1 MLVAF
6 YAFHSTPPAGWPRA
20 LLCVTDD
27 CRLHALYLD
36 YNINDAFSPCT
47 DFNGHVCSRWMPS
60 QTYAELGAT
69 ALGELTIKW
78 IENLPS
84 LLRRVAEA
92 DKTAERPLLMY
103 ESCVKERDHA
113 SLLDAAMFVAFLKEL
128 NLSWPEKSPSQVSA
142 LEVLIDLALRWQMTF
157 WLSFQLRKDASQGAR
172 LYIETGDADVLS
184 LFAMNHRYVMQRG
197 SYIDYWMSHY
207 TALYG
212 NATSVPAMS
221 HIRESAVQQTYIIKL
236 LTDVRTKNAKS
247 TTVLPIG
254 QVSNHK
260 SRITS
265 SEWLRHLKKYPSG
278 EAFQSYPD
286 QVFSDASLLDAINLL
301 FNTYDDKQLIHHFSW
316 QFVQMYF
323 LVLERTPLEIVHWGK
338 TYSAAY
344 VPVYCAMYVEEV
356 YRPLLAA
363 VSIELTI
370 SSSDISRLNYALG
383 SLMDKV
389 VSALNASQLD
399 AGAKRLALSR
409 YQSMQVRIW
418 PPGRYYG
425 EDEIENAY
433 YCCPRKSGSFTRHW
447 IECHRCL
454 QRVANTPFHR
464 ESSGMHR
471 LLSSSPVTYDP
482 VANELSVAVS
492 ALGHP
497 LYYPHGTPAMFY
509 GGLGFLFVAEML
521 KALSRA
527 HVAVLVRAS
536 ATTDVPVGNRSDG
549 RCFAVREN
557 DTRATY
563 FAALNVA
570 YAAFAED
577 TASDVQDRR
586 RPISRRRSEE
596 SVFFLTA
603 CRMMCRVVGS
613 QPTGS
618 IDCNSLFR
626 NSPHFAKAFSCPRE
640 SAMNPSRRC
649 VYFGDNDDHTS

>member
-1 MLVAF
+1 MLF
-6 YAFHSTPPAGWPRA
+6 
-20 LLCVTDD
+20 
-27 CRLHALYLD
+27 
-36 YNINDAFSPCT
+36 
-47 DFNGHVCSRWMPS
+47 
-60 QTYAELGAT
+60 
-69 ALGELTIKW
+69 
-78 IENLPS
+78 
-84 LLRRVAEA
+84 
-92 DKTAERPLLMY
+92 
-103 ESCVKERDHA
+103 
-113 SLLDAAMFVAFLKEL
+113 
-128 NLSWPEKSPSQVSA
+128 
-142 LEVLIDLALRWQMTF
+142 
-157 WLSFQLRKDASQGAR
+157 
-172 LYIETGDADVLS
+172 
-184 LFAMNHRYVMQRG
+184 
-197 SYIDYWMSHY
+197 
-207 TALYG
+207 
-212 NATSVPAMS
+212 
-221 HIRESAVQQTYIIKL
+221 
-236 LTDVRTKNAKS
+236 
-247 TTVLPIG
+247 
-254 QVSNHK
+254 
-260 SRITS
+260 
-265 SEWLRHLKKYPSG
+265 
-278 EAFQSYPD
+278 
-286 QVFSDASLLDAINLL
+286 NLL
-301 FNTYDDKQLIHHFSW
+301 FNTYDDQQLIHHFSW

-389 VSALNASQLD
+389 
-399 AGAKRLALSR
+399 
-409 YQSMQVRIW
+409 
-418 PPGRYYG
+418 GRYYG

-527 HVAVLVRAS
+527 HVAVLFRAS
-536 ATTDVPVGNRSDG
+536 ATIDAPVGNRSDG
-549 RCFAVREN
+549 RCFTVREN

-613 QPTGS
+613 QPAGS

-626 NSPHFAKAFSCPRE
+626 NSPHFAKAFACPRE
-640 SAMNPSRRC
+640 SAMNRSWRC